1 MRIKMKR
8 FHPARTLL
16 LIVAA
21 TAISVSVGARA
32 DIRVDKDP
40 KFDFTTLKTFGWN
53 AVPGEVKIWVTQESS
68 KRAEPTKQ
76 KFEPVL
82 MQAAEAAM
90 TKLGYAKAAGAA
102 PDFEMIYYVLITTG
116 STSQHMGQFLPTN
129 AQWGIPL
136 WSPNTT
142 ALAISPTGAMVLDV
156 TVGGKMVWR
165 GISEAKVEMAI
176 TDEQRAKRVTE
187 FMTKLVEKFPKV
199 PKKK

>member
-8 FHPARTLL
+8 LHPILTLL
-16 LIVAA
+16 LIAAA
-21 TAISVSVGARA
+21 TTMTLARA

-40 KFDFTTLKTFGWN
+40 KFDFTKLKTFGWN
-53 AVPGEVKIWVTQESS
+53 AVPGEVKIWVTQASNE
-68 KRAEPTKQ
+68 KAEPTKQ

-82 MQAAEAAM
+82 MQAAETAM

-142 ALAISPTGAMVLDV
+142 ALAIYPTGAMVLDV

-187 FMTKLVEKFPKV
+187 FITKLVEKFPKV
-199 PKKK
+199 PKK

>member
-1 MRIKMKR
+1 MRTKMKR
-8 FHPARTLL
+8 LHPALTLL

-21 TAISVSVGARA
+21 TTISVTVGARA

-40 KFDFTTLKTFGWN
+40 KFDFTKLKTFGWN
-53 AVPGEVKIWVTQESS
+53 AVPGEVKIWVTQASNE
-68 KRAEPTKQ
+68 KAEPAKR

-116 STSQHMGQFLPTN
+116 SASQHMGQFLPSY

-142 ALAISPTGAMVLDV
+142 ALVIYPTGAIVLDA

-165 GISEAKVEMAI
+165 GIVEAKVEMAN
-176 TDEQRAKRVTE
+176 TDEERAKRVTE
-187 FMTKLVEKFPKV
+187 FTTKLVEKFPKV
-199 PKKK
+199 VKK